1 MVEEMDTRSLSRA
14 ATHEIDDGL
23 AACQVAVAKDNEV
36 VFTASFGTA
45 TGDTRF
51 WVASATKPIV
61 SSAIWLLMGDGKL
74 DITLPVARYLPEFA
88 ANGKQ
93 DVTVEQ
99 VLLMTCGFPS
109 APMATKDGADPA
121 QRIAQLAAW
130 TLESEPGTQ
139 YAYHGMSAHWVL
151 AELIE
156 RQSGQDFR
164 DFVEERITRP
174 LGLPRLL
181 GIPRSEQIGIAQLSA
196 TASSQTAS
204 AYDYAPKIEAG
215 EPGGG
220 GVMTAAT
227 LALFYQGL
235 LHNPGPIWDPTILAD
250 ALGNVRC
257 TLPDPLMNQ
266 PANRTLG
273 VVVGAGFG
281 ATWANSP
288 TAFGWPGAGGQIGFA
303 EPATGISF
311 AFLQTG
317 DNDPVGPFVRGVRMS
332 NLALALFDGGA

>member
-1 MVEEMDTRSLSRA
+1 MRDDLDFSALERA
-14 ATHEIDDGL
+14 AEQEIAEGL
-23 AACQVAVAKDNEV
+23 AACQLAVARDNEV
-36 VFTASFGTA
+36 LFTRSFGCA
-45 TGDTRF
+45 TTDTRF

-61 SSAIWLLMGDGKL
+61 SSAVWLLIGDGKL
-74 DITLPVARYLPEFA
+74 DITRPVADYAPEFA

-99 VLLMTCGFPS
+99 VLLMTCGFPN
-109 APMATKDGADPA
+109 APMSSADGADPA
-121 QRIAQLAAW
+121 RRIEQLAAW
-130 TLESEPGTQ
+130 ELETEPGTQ

-156 RQSGQDFR
+156 RISGQDFR
-164 DFVEERITRP
+164 DFVEERVTRP
-174 LGLPRLL
+174 LSLPRLL
-181 GIPRSEQIGIAQLSA
+181 GIPRNEQIDVAQLSDDA
-196 TASSQTAS
+196 DAEIRALF
-204 AYDYAPKIEAG
+204 DYAAKIEAG

-235 LHNPGPIWDPTILAD
+235 LHNPGPVWDPEVLAD

-257 TLPDPLMNQ
+257 TLPDPLMNM

-281 ATWANSP
+281 ATWGESP

-311 AFLQTG
+311 AFLQMG
-317 DNDPVGPFVRGVRMS
+317 DTDQVGQFVRGVKMS
-332 NLALALFDGGA
+332 NLALALGR